1 MYLKFR
7 SVANTFWTRTL
18 KSCHSGYAQHKLN
31 IPTYI
36 KIMTKG
42 LWVCTDC
49 YLPLARPKINH
60 TSSRTL
66 LNPDWDFLHL
76 FVSFS
81 HLSLDILKYFVAF
94 FENLNFIAICNLLDV
109 QYTNNGEECKN
120 KCQKDGE
127 SYNWCWKVSGSWDY
141 CTPSVL
147 GKKWK
152 NFAFLG
158 FEHKK
163 KALIHSRY
171 ILHKSHKC
179 KMFVI
184 FHLKFRGYFTFINK
198 TTWLEIE

>member
-1 MYLKFR
+1 MNEKFEKFCPEHLGQNL
-7 SVANTFWTRTL
+7 SNIFVHILGNSMTL
-18 KSCHSGYAQHKLN
+18 YFHFEIYW
-31 IPTYI
+31 P
-36 KIMTKG
+36 
-42 LWVCTDC
+42 
-49 YLPLARPKINH
+49 LPLARPKINH

-158 FEHKK
+158 FEH
-163 KALIHSRY
+163 
-171 ILHKSHKC
+171 
-179 KMFVI
+179 
-184 FHLKFRGYFTFINK
+184 
-198 TTWLEIE
+198 